1 MHSTMSDLREADE
14 ALGKLYHKL
23 ERHGWRAQD
32 LYSDYNLHIPDKKLS
47 KNQLP
52 FLSFFF
58 VFSFKAIFTH
68 HSAIA
73 RVINYHFTPLH

>member
-32 LYSDYNLHIPDKKLS
+32 LYSDYNQPE
-47 KNQLP
+47 
-52 FLSFFF
+52 
-58 VFSFKAIFTH
+58 
-68 HSAIA
+68 
-73 RVINYHFTPLH
+73 